1 MAVTSDLPYEINDAD
16 NHFNEP
22 SDCFERYIDPTKKDL
37 VIRDVTAPDGKVVR
51 LFAGKP
57 SKFLSSKDRQV
68 TFSEAELLAMTGT
81 TKEDALRESGST
93 QEQGAKDLRFV
104 PGMLLNRLNC
114 PQYPRIVHRQK
125 SNQPQP

>member
-22 SDCFERYIDPTKKDL
+22 PDCFERYIDPSKRDL

-68 TFSEAELLAMTGT
+68 TFSETEIVAMTGT
-81 TKEDALRESGST
+81 RRRTLSGKADRLRSKG
-93 QEQGAKDLRFV
+93 
-104 PGMLLNRLNC
+104 
-114 PQYPRIVHRQK
+114 
-125 SNQPQP
+125 